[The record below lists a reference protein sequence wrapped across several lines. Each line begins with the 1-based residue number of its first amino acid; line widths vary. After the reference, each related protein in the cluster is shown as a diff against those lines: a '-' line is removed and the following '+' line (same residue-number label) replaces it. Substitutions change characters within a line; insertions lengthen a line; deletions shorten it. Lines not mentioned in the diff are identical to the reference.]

1 MKIMKTVMF
10 YELAPDGLSKIK
22 ANIEGYKA
30 RLQEFHSRGE
40 LLMAGA
46 FANTSDGALGIF
58 TTREAAEEF
67 IKGDPFILNG
77 VVSTGRLQEWN
88 EVLAELA

>member
-1 MKIMKTVMF
+1 MKFVLF
-10 YELAPDGLSKIK
+10 YELAPDGISKIK
-22 ANIEGYKA
+22 ANIEEHKA
-30 RLQEFHSRGE
+30 RLQEFHSRGV

-46 FANTSDGALGIF
+46 FANPSEGALGIF

-77 VVSTGRLQEWN
+77 VVSTWRLQEWN
-88 EVLAELA
+88 EVLAE